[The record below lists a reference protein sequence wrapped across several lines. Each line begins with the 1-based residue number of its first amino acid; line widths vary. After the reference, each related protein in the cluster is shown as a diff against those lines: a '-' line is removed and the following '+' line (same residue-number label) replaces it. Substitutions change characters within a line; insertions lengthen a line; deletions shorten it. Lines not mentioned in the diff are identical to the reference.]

1 MSKHLNSDKPNSIVR
16 LLKDVFKLDKFA
28 NSLQEKAVK
37 AICEENNNVFLS
49 MLPGAE
55 RSLCFALPALYFDKV
70 TIVIS
75 PSIEL
80 ISYCMQHLAVNIKA
94 RAIHAKQSEIERNQ
108 VINDL
113 VSCQPHCCLLFVTPE
128 QTTMGVFN
136 NALTELIKKSL
147 VALFVIYEFDYGHS
161 LRPVYSQLGKLRQKL
176 KVPCIA
182 LTAAP
187 ATPAVKRNVFTS
199 LHLNESTVVV
209 LSSIYR
215 PNIYLDVEYKHLLE
229 SPYDNLKQFI
239 ETALNISSGDKTK
252 HERGIIY
259 CQEQVDCE
267 LLAKELDKRKFNA
280 RPLHEGINVKDCSL
294 ILKQWLQGKVLI
306 IVATSKFGFIFDS
319 YYARFV
325 AFWTIPKSLSRLYI
339 LSSIAGRYGK
349 LSFCRLYYSVQDE
362 ILIKNLMEKDLREFN
377 ENKKGNQSEEDFKNY
392 MKDLKESFEN
402 VVELCK
408 ETKCRHTAIA
418 SFVGES
424 LLNCR
429 LNCDFCNP
437 NSAKKD
443 SCGIVFSNFDQAQTH
458 TTFFGYR
465 DNWSLEDVPLFAGKR
480 QNIANFAKPAESE
493 VEEIE
498 KLTSKRSS
506 VQFTRLGK
514 RKHGDANSVENIK
527 NDDISSKFSPN
538 NSAKKKSHSIKG
550 VNFSQISKK
559 VEMSEERLVSYNISP
574 DAVTID
580 ISKTGFVGSGGSGS
594 VRIGL
599 TGKFGIVAV
608 KAIQLAGDPSEIES
622 DAEQVRREIS
632 LLLLFNHKNVIKIVG
647 WSTWND
653 NVAILM
659 EYMPGG
665 NLKGLMRFK
674 CKDGK
679 LLEIPYALR
688 LRLCLDICNGVAYL
702 HYEFG
707 NKRVVHGDIKPANIL
722 LSKNL
727 ECKIGDFG
735 SSRLST
741 ISKKIS
747 RPRSRDDKAAYTHR
761 YVDPTFL
768 RSNERFSKAMDLYS
782 VGATFYM
789 ILQRKDPP
797 EIISKSRLDTLS
809 CSDKNFASDEAH
821 FDFIRDNV
829 LKCCEPDYSK
839 RSDAKKLGDGLQAH
853 FMSCGDCSTT
863 NVLHAVNSIQRVY
876 SINTTTTE
884 FSQSRILSATSLKDF
899 AYGLSLV

>member
-28 NSLQEKAVK
+28 SSLQEKAVK
-37 AICEENNNVFLS
+37 AICEENNVFLS
-49 MLPGAE
+49 MLLGAE
-55 RSLCFALPALYFDKV
+55 RFLCFALPALYFDKV

-80 ISYCMQHLAVNIKA
+80 ISYHMQHLNTLNIKA
-94 RAIHAKQSEIERNQ
+94 RAIHAKQSEIEHNQ

-128 QTTMGVFN
+128 QTTTGVFN
-136 NALTELIKKSL
+136 NALTELIEKSL
-147 VALFVIYEFDYGHS
+147 VALFVVDGADYIFDYGYS
-161 LRPVYSQLGKLRQKL
+161 LRPVNLQLGKLRQKL

-187 ATPAVKRNVFTS
+187 ATPAIKRNVFTS
-199 LHLNESTVVV
+199 LHLNESTVVL
-209 LSSIYR
+209 LSSKYCQ
-215 PNIYLDVEYKHLLE
+215 NIYLDVEYKHLLK

-259 CQEQVDCE
+259 CQKQVDCE
-267 LLAKELDKRKFNA
+267 LLAEELNRRKFNVK
-280 RPLHEGINVKDCSL
+280 PLHEGINAKDCFS
-294 ILKQWLQGKVLI
+294 IVKQWSKGNVLI
-306 IVATSKFGFIFDS
+306 IVASSKFEFIIDS
-319 YYARFV
+319 KVDVRFV

-339 LSSIAGRYGK
+339 LSSIAGRYGRQ
-349 LSFCRLYYSVQDE
+349 SICRLYYSVEDE
-362 ILIKNLMEKDLREFN
+362 ILINTLMEKDLREFN
-377 ENKKGNQSEEDFKNY
+377 ENKKGNQFEEDFKNY

-408 ETKCRHTAIA
+408 ERKCRHIAIA

-429 LNCDFCNP
+429 LSCDFCNP

-443 SCGIVFSNFDQAQTH
+443 SRDIVLSNFDQAQTP

-465 DNWSLEDVPLFAGKR
+465 DSWSLEDVPFAGKR
-480 QNIANFAKPAESE
+480 QNITKPAESE

-506 VQFTRLGK
+506 VQFTGQRK

-527 NDDISSKFSPN
+527 NDDISSESSPN

-550 VNFSQISKK
+550 VSKK
-559 VEMSEERLVSYNISP
+559 VEMSKERLDSYYISP
-574 DAVTID
+574 DVVTID
-580 ISKTGFVGSGGSGS
+580 ISKTGFLGSGGSGS
-594 VRIGL
+594 VKIGL

-608 KAIQLAGDPSEIES
+608 KAIPLAGDPREIES
-622 DAEQVRREIS
+622 GAEQVRREIG
-632 LLLLFNHKNVIKIVG
+632 LMLRFNHKNIIEFVG
-647 WSTWND
+647 WSKWND

-659 EYMPGG
+659 KYMPGG
-665 NLKGLMRFK
+665 NLRGLMKFR
-674 CKDGK
+674 CKDRK

-707 NKRVVHGDIKPANIL
+707 NERVVHGDIKPANIL
-722 LSKNL
+722 LSENL

-741 ISKKIS
+741 ISEKIS
-747 RPRSRDDKAAYTHR
+747 RPRSRDDKAAYTR
-761 YVDPTFL
+761 GYVDPKFL
-768 RSNERFSKAMDLYS
+768 DSDERFSKAMDLYS

-797 EIISKSRLDTLS
+797 KQIFKFHLDALS

-821 FDFIRDNV
+821 FDFIRDTV
-829 LKCCEPDYSK
+829 WQCCEPTYSK
-839 RSDAKKLGDGLQAH
+839 RIDAKKLGDWLRAH
-853 FMSCGDCSTT
+853 FMSCDDCSTR
-863 NVLHAVNSIQRVY
+863 NVLHDVDSIKKVY
-876 SINTTTTE
+876 SINTRTTE
-884 FSQSRILSATSLKDF
+884 FSQSKILSATSLKDF
-899 AYGLSLV
+899 AYNVSL